1 MSEDPLP
8 FSVRASEIPE
18 ERSLLILG
26 GTSAIGVAI
35 AERLLRHQPG
45 PVVIA
50 ARDIERAGMVAERLR
65 AAGATATSRLRFDG
79 SEIAR
84 TAAVIDE
91 AASIL
96 GRIDVA
102 IVAFGSFADTDHLR
116 GDLAAAIALIELNFI
131 GAIAAGEALET
142 KLRDQ
147 GEGTI
152 IAISSR
158 VADHP
163 VPEIRVYA
171 ASKAGFDSYFQSL
184 ALGLAGTAVRV
195 LVVRPPGV
203 NTGLIPN
210 DPGFHS
216 PDEVAVE
223 VMAAL
228 ATDSSVLT
236 IHTWAAQ
243 RHTAP

>member
-1 MSEDPLP
+1 MPVGR
-8 FSVRASEIPE
+8 SV
-18 ERSLLILG
+18 LILG

-35 AERLLRHQPG
+35 AERLLAEQPG

-50 ARDIERAGMVAERLR
+50 ARDIERAGSVTERLLR
-65 AAGATATSRLRFDG
+65 AGATATSVLRFDG
-79 SEIAR
+79 RELDR
-84 TAAVIDE
+84 TASVIGE
-91 AASIL
+91 AASLL
-96 GRIDVA
+96 GRIDIA

-116 GDLAAAIALIELNFI
+116 GDLDAAIALIELNLS

-142 KLRDQ
+142 TLRAQ
-147 GEGTI
+147 GTGTI

-184 ALGLAGTAVRV
+184 AMGLVGTPVRV

-228 ATDSSVLT
+228 ATDSPVLT

-243 RHTAP
+243 RHAAEAHPQGTAD